1 MRRNL
6 SYKKFGNFG
15 RKSNS
20 SRREKRSS
28 LFGTRRRPL
37 SRIIEQL
44 EQRVLLTVELTGVP
58 TWLEQGPGPE
68 VQAGSVTPQNNEVAG
83 AVQSIAVNPNNSSEI
98 IVGTVNGGVWRSTN
112 ADSGNPGA
120 ITWTPLTDQ
129 LGSLGIGA
137 VLYDPA
143 DNTGN
148 SFYAGTGVFSNSFD
162 TGGPAIGLYHTTD
175 AGTTWTLLGQATLT
189 GHRIK
194 GIVVTGSTIV
204 VGTVDGTGISQGANR
219 DYSALGGG
227 LFRSTDGGSTFSQ
240 IVGVGATAL
249 PAGAVPSILQD
260 PNSATRVYAAIPG
273 LGVYRTDDITIAT
286 PIWTQVNTGL
296 TSVGG
301 SSDMELAAQNIAG
314 STTLFVG
321 ISTGGTL
328 NGVFTSPD
336 NGGTWTPLAA
346 TPGAFNA
353 GANFT
358 EKFQIVADPTLAG
371 VVYIDG
377 QGGGAR
383 IFRYDPSGS
392 GSWVQIHGTGFSQNN
407 TDPHADS
414 HDLKFLDND
423 TILESDD
430 GGIYVLNNPTDAANN
445 SWNSFNGNLKAHEFY
460 SVAYD
465 STNDILFGGAQDNG
479 SPHQNSPN
487 NTTWTRAVGG
497 DGQTAQVDTTSLG
510 GDVFRYSEA
519 NNFNFLVRL
528 RFDNGNSFVSSA
540 NVGLRSTFGGVDLS
554 GLNAADAGY
563 TGFDFIPYVLNAT
576 DPRMMLIGYT
586 GLYEDADTSGANGFA
601 GDVITD
607 ITANLTG
614 LSNNIFSLAY
624 GGFRNGMAQAN
635 VAIVGTRAG
644 QLFFRGESGS
654 AFTNVSDGGVG
665 ELSGGG
671 DVNDIAVDPDDWRQV
686 YVVKNNQ
693 VWFTPNITD
702 LATPGNGF
710 RVIGG
715 GVLDNL
721 ALLTT
726 QLRSI
731 ALFDNTASV
740 IGDAILLVGALGGVY
755 SMLPTAVNVWTEYGL
770 SLPNTVVHDVR
781 YDATDDIVTAATF
794 GRGAWTLTNVSQT
807 INSPGILTICG
818 DEDFV
823 NEDDTIRLVR
833 DPIDNSLLDVFIN
846 NNTAVP
852 DFQVPLAV
860 IYQINVFA
868 GGGNDNLI
876 VDSSNGLI
884 SVPNGI
890 KYDGDHGC
898 PDDQEDDFFNSPGI
912 GGFDQLTLVQTGG
925 PTIVTDTLSPGATP
939 GEGRSVI
946 ADNAGGVQRIDFQY
960 LEPIIDSVP
969 SPNFTIAAVA
979 GLASVLQSSNAI
991 NYQPASLI
999 PPPLGTVGGRIT
1011 IDNFEPIE
1019 FTNKDA
1025 LIIDAGAGSDS
1036 INLNNPNLPTG
1047 FTAGGLKSITVIG
1060 NDPTASDTVIANGTT
1075 GADNINYA
1083 PTDPYSATIT
1093 GAGPV
1098 TININTVEHVTI
1110 NGLDGGDTLTY
1121 TSPAN
1126 SNLGSDLVY
1135 TPGAVADSGTITG
1148 RIFGGLDLLPL
1159 AFTNIGVTG
1168 NVTFAT
1174 ANTGRH
1180 DELDLFGTSVSDR
1193 FTVNGTGSGSV
1204 QIFKT
1209 GASAQTVVVN
1219 TPSIVTLYLRG
1230 LDGDDQFNVTGPVP
1244 YSSLILDGGN
1254 PSSSDIVNLSGAA
1267 STVTVSLGDN
1277 TSANPFTTITGYGG
1291 TITLDG
1297 VEQANLNL
1305 NNQALSVQGTAGDDT
1320 INFTPS
1326 SATAGSFI
1334 ATTTG
1339 PLVAASPQF
1348 TYSNLATGITVN
1360 GGSGF
1365 DLLGL
1370 IATAGNDI
1378 INAVQTSATA
1388 LSYTQNA
1395 FTIAFTFSSIDGANI
1410 FALAGDDLIRISV
1423 ADALETT
1430 TPADALRFDVDGG
1443 PPNAS
1448 DRLVVN
1454 DDGLGDLILWRQA
1467 NDQHS
1472 GSIAVGAFAPVVYI
1486 NVERVDITPVNP
1498 ITGGT
1503 GTDGAGRIKVFHTDP
1518 FEYNDTLPNSAQ
1530 LQRIGDS
1537 PTSPNIDPG
1546 GITLPAPFNFSVPGD
1561 EDWYSFRPQATGTF
1575 QVKILFATLA
1585 TLSNGRPGLPGMGDL
1600 DLDIYDA
1607 NGVLITSGTTA
1618 PGGKAAIFAATN
1630 DPAFPDFNVIYV
1642 RVHGHTADSINI
1654 YDFDNIAALITG
1666 LPGVTAA
1673 DLEGPQVT
1681 DVRISDPNTPLNGT
1695 DGENLNYNLFG
1706 LKPGNA
1712 PQGPTPLV
1720 NAITINFKDL
1730 PARFPGFLY
1739 PAIDYMLTADQA
1751 RGLFSVVGDANGI
1764 VAIKEV
1770 RIHNDPVSLN
1780 AVPTGEIQ
1788 IIFEQPLPD
1797 DRFTL
1802 TINDSL
1808 RDPAQNRLDGESN
1821 ASEPNNGPFFPS
1833 GDGHSGGDFVA
1844 RFTVDTRPELGDFAA
1859 ARVYIDINGNSI
1871 YDPQTLDFTNR
1882 DLIFTMQLDPTLV
1895 GRAQLGVH
1903 DSVFAGN
1910 FADARGVAD
1919 GFSKLGLYGTDPVA
1933 GPGFRWLLDTDDNGT
1948 ADLLSLQAT
1957 GFTMFDQNGAPV
1969 VFKGSGIAFAGNF
1982 DGNAANGDEI
1992 GLWDQTHF
2000 FLDTNHNFVIDAG
2013 DTVITSALRGFPIV
2027 GDFNGDGTIDLATW
2041 QTDVFQFNFGI
2052 PGTGG
2057 NSGIPAQYTG
2067 TVDAI
2072 INFGFPGVGEV
2083 PLAADMDMDGITD
2096 IGLWVPGRAGS
2107 TTADIAETFFLISH
2121 DFDPATAMPRN
2132 TGLVDPDAAF
2142 NLLNHAF
2149 TPTPLGNDL
2158 YSNFLDE
2165 FATPIVG
2172 NFDPPLVPA
2181 TPGAATDDV
2190 APTSSVNA
2198 LAATQSSLSFNVSW
2212 SGSDGNGIAGYD
2224 IYVSDNGGAFA
2235 RWQSA
2240 TTSTSAVF
2248 TGQNGHNYS
2257 FFSVATDN
2265 SGNVQLT
2272 PAGAQATTNISIR
2285 SLTTTVLAASNT
2297 SVVPGQAVTFTA
2309 TVSAVDS
2316 SNPVPSGTVTFK
2328 DGTKVLSTVTVSGG
2342 VASLTISNLAAGN
2355 HNITATYNAVAPSVG
2370 STSATLVERIV
2381 SAALEAD
2388 PSNPALTAL
2397 FIGGTSGNDIIT
2409 LASASGGVSVKIKTG
2424 SKTTSLGTF
2433 NPTGHIYVSGMAG
2446 NDTLVA
2452 ASVANVW
2459 EITGANSGTLNGN
2472 PFDGIENL
2480 TGGSSTDVFH
2490 MNTGG
2495 SISGKIG
2502 GGAGSDTLVAADQ
2515 ANTWNITATNAG
2527 KLNGTAFAGM
2537 ENLTGGDQ
2545 NDNFVFARA
2554 KGVTGHIDGG
2564 AGINML
2570 NYAAYTTSVKVDL
2583 AAGTATN
2590 IGGGVS
2596 NISVV
2601 RGGIAADTL
2610 SGDDNNNALIGGGGN
2625 DNILAGSGRNLLFGG
2640 LGADTINGGA
2650 GENIMFAGTTTFESN
2665 VATIDNL
2672 LSYWSRADLDY
2683 NTRVADLKT
2692 GSVNGVPALNSTT
2705 VKNDTSVN
2713 KLNGGTGLDWFFAKL
2728 GSPKD
2733 TINNQVTGEQVN

>member
-1 MRRNL
+1 M
-6 SYKKFGNFG
+6 
-15 RKSNS
+15 
-20 SRREKRSS
+20 
-28 LFGTRRRPL
+28 
-37 SRIIEQL
+37 
-44 EQRVLLTVELTGVP
+44 
-58 TWLEQGPGPE
+58 
-68 VQAGSVTPQNNEVAG
+68 
-83 AVQSIAVNPNNSSEI
+83 
-98 IVGTVNGGVWRSTN
+98 
-112 ADSGNPGA
+112 
-120 ITWTPLTDQ
+120 
-129 LGSLGIGA
+129 
-137 VLYDPA
+137 
-143 DNTGN
+143 
-148 SFYAGTGVFSNSFD
+148 
-162 TGGPAIGLYHTTD
+162 
-175 AGTTWTLLGQATLT
+175 
-189 GHRIK
+189 
-194 GIVVTGSTIV
+194 
-204 VGTVDGTGISQGANR
+204 
-219 DYSALGGG
+219 
-227 LFRSTDGGSTFSQ
+227 
-240 IVGVGATAL
+240 
-249 PAGAVPSILQD
+249 
-260 PNSATRVYAAIPG
+260 
-273 LGVYRTDDITIAT
+273 
-286 PIWTQVNTGL
+286 
-296 TSVGG
+296 
-301 SSDMELAAQNIAG
+301 
-314 STTLFVG
+314 
-321 ISTGGTL
+321 
-328 NGVFTSPD
+328 
-336 NGGTWTPLAA
+336 
-346 TPGAFNA
+346 
-353 GANFT
+353 
-358 EKFQIVADPTLAG
+358 
-371 VVYIDG
+371 
-377 QGGGAR
+377 
-383 IFRYDPSGS
+383 
-392 GSWVQIHGTGFSQNN
+392 
-407 TDPHADS
+407 
-414 HDLKFLDND
+414 
-423 TILESDD
+423 
-430 GGIYVLNNPTDAANN
+430 
-445 SWNSFNGNLKAHEFY
+445 
-460 SVAYD
+460 
-465 STNDILFGGAQDNG
+465 
-479 SPHQNSPN
+479 
-487 NTTWTRAVGG
+487 
-497 DGQTAQVDTTSLG
+497 
-510 GDVFRYSEA
+510 
-519 NNFNFLVRL
+519 
-528 RFDNGNSFVSSA
+528 
-540 NVGLRSTFGGVDLS
+540 
-554 GLNAADAGY
+554 
-563 TGFDFIPYVLNAT
+563 
-576 DPRMMLIGYT
+576 
-586 GLYEDADTSGANGFA
+586 
-601 GDVITD
+601 
-607 ITANLTG
+607 
-614 LSNNIFSLAY
+614 
-624 GGFRNGMAQAN
+624 
-635 VAIVGTRAG
+635 
-644 QLFFRGESGS
+644 
-654 AFTNVSDGGVG
+654 
-665 ELSGGG
+665 
-671 DVNDIAVDPDDWRQV
+671 
-686 YVVKNNQ
+686 
-693 VWFTPNITD
+693 
-702 LATPGNGF
+702 
-710 RVIGG
+710 
-715 GVLDNL
+715 
-721 ALLTT
+721 
-726 QLRSI
+726 
-731 ALFDNTASV
+731 
-740 IGDAILLVGALGGVY
+740 
-755 SMLPTAVNVWTEYGL
+755 
-770 SLPNTVVHDVR
+770 
-781 YDATDDIVTAATF
+781 
-794 GRGAWTLTNVSQT
+794 
-807 INSPGILTICG
+807 
-818 DEDFV
+818 
-823 NEDDTIRLVR
+823 
-833 DPIDNSLLDVFIN
+833 
-846 NNTAVP
+846 
-852 DFQVPLAV
+852 
-860 IYQINVFA
+860 
-868 GGGNDNLI
+868 
-876 VDSSNGLI
+876 
-884 SVPNGI
+884 
-890 KYDGDHGC
+890 
-898 PDDQEDDFFNSPGI
+898 
-912 GGFDQLTLVQTGG
+912 
-925 PTIVTDTLSPGATP
+925 
-939 GEGRSVI
+939 
-946 ADNAGGVQRIDFQY
+946 
-960 LEPIIDSVP
+960 
-969 SPNFTIAAVA
+969 
-979 GLASVLQSSNAI
+979 
-991 NYQPASLI
+991 
-999 PPPLGTVGGRIT
+999 
-1011 IDNFEPIE
+1011 
-1019 FTNKDA
+1019 
-1025 LIIDAGAGSDS
+1025 
-1036 INLNNPNLPTG
+1036 
-1047 FTAGGLKSITVIG
+1047 
-1060 NDPTASDTVIANGTT
+1060 
-1075 GADNINYA
+1075 
-1083 PTDPYSATIT
+1083 
-1093 GAGPV
+1093 
-1098 TININTVEHVTI
+1098 
-1110 NGLDGGDTLTY
+1110 
-1121 TSPAN
+1121 
-1126 SNLGSDLVY
+1126 
-1135 TPGAVADSGTITG
+1135 
-1148 RIFGGLDLLPL
+1148 
-1159 AFTNIGVTG
+1159 
-1168 NVTFAT
+1168 
-1174 ANTGRH
+1174 
-1180 DELDLFGTSVSDR
+1180 
-1193 FTVNGTGSGSV
+1193 
-1204 QIFKT
+1204 
-1209 GASAQTVVVN
+1209 
-1219 TPSIVTLYLRG
+1219 
-1230 LDGDDQFNVTGPVP
+1230 DGDDRFNITGPLP
-1244 YSSLILDGGN
+1244 YTTLTLDGGN
-1254 PSSSDIVNLSGAA
+1254 PSASDVMNLSGA
-1267 STVTVSLGDN
+1267 SGPVTVNLGDN
-1277 TSANPFTTITGYGG
+1277 AANPDSTITGYGG
-1291 TITLDG
+1291 TVTLIG

-1305 NNQALSVQGTAGDDT
+1305 SSNTLTVNGTAGDDT

-1326 SATAGSFI
+1326 SQTAGSFI

-1339 PLVAASPQF
+1339 PVVATSPQF
-1348 TYSNLATGITVN
+1348 TYSNLGASITVN
-1360 GGSGF
+1360 GGSGGF
-1365 DLLGL
+1365 DTLGL
-1370 IATAGNDI
+1370 IATNGSDT
-1378 INAVQTSATA
+1378 INAVQTDATHMN
-1388 LSYTQNA
+1388 YNQNA
-1395 FTIAFTFSSIDGANI
+1395 FTLGFIFSSIEDAAI
-1410 FALAGDDLIRISV
+1410 SALGGDDLIRVSV

-1430 TPADALRFDVDGG
+1430 TPGAALRFDVDGG
-1443 PPNAS
+1443 DPNAS

-1454 DDGLGDLILWRQA
+1454 DDGIGDLVLLRQS
-1467 NDQHS
+1467 NDAHS
-1472 GSIAVGAFAPVVYI
+1472 GSVTVGLFAPVNYK
-1486 NVERVDITPVNP
+1486 NVERIDITPVDP

-1503 GTDGAGRIKVFHTDP
+1503 GTDKNGRIKVFHTDP
-1518 FEYNDTLPNSAQ
+1518 YEYNDTLPNAAE
-1530 LQRIGDS
+1530 LQRIGAN

-1546 GITLPAPFNFSVPGD
+1546 GITSPFQVPGD
-1561 EDWYSFRPQATGTF
+1561 DDWYVFRPQATGTF
-1575 QVKILFATLA
+1575 QVKIVFSKIATL
-1585 TLSNGRPGLPGMGDL
+1585 LNLRPGLPGTGDL

-1607 NGVLITSGTTA
+1607 NGALIASGVVT
-1618 PGGKAAIFAATN
+1618 PQGDGKVAIFAATN
-1630 DPAFPDFNVIYV
+1630 DPAFANFNTIYV
-1642 RVHGHTADSINI
+1642 RVHGHTSDSINT

-1666 LPGVTAA
+1666 LPGVSAV

-1739 PAIDYMLTADQA
+1739 PAIDYMLTADEA

-1871 YDPQTLDFTNR
+1871 YDPQNLDFTNR

-1895 GRAQLGVH
+1895 NRAQLGVH

-1919 GFSKLGLYGTDPVA
+1919 GFSKLGLYGTDPT
-1933 GPGFRWLLDTDDNGT
+1933 GIGFRWLLDTDDNGT

-2067 TVDAI
+2067 AVDAI

-2083 PLAADMDMDGITD
+2083 PLAADMDADGITD

-2121 DFDPATAMPRN
+2121 DFDPSTAMPRN
-2132 TGLVDPDAAF
+2132 TGLVDPTAAF

-2224 IYVSDNGGAFA
+2224 IYVSDNGGAYTL
-2235 RWQSA
+2235 WQSA

-2370 STSATLVERIV
+2370 SVSATLVERIV
-2381 SAALEAD
+2381 SAVLEAD

-2409 LASASGGVSVKIKTG
+2409 LASASGGGVSVKIKTG

-2433 NPTGHIYVSGMAG
+2433 NPTGHIYVNGMAG

-2452 ASVANVW
+2452 ANEANFW

-2502 GGAGSDTLVAADQ
+2502 GGAGSDTLVATDQ

-2596 NISVV
+2596 GIRVV
-2601 RGGIAADTL
+2601 RGGSAADTL

-2625 DNILAGSGRNLLFGG
+2625 DTLTAGNGRNLLFGG

-2650 GENIMFAGTTTFESN
+2650 GESIMFAGTTTFESN
-2665 VATIDNL
+2665 VTTIDNL
-2672 LSYWSRADLDY
+2672 LTYWSRADLDY
-2683 NTRVADLKT
+2683 NTRVADLKA
-2692 GSVNGVPALNSTT
+2692 GVSGIPALNSTT

-2713 KLNGGTGLDWFFAKL
+2713 KLNGGTGLEWFFAKL